1 MKFISAKDTTDF
13 LSQSAPRV
21 WVHRMLKW
29 MIFYGELD
37 AHVDR
42 VIVQPYAS
50 VFEFTSE
57 LYETA
62 KEFSGPAMDMAIRA
76 KYSPEIAEKLVG
88 KGHGD
93 RFNDEKYV
101 IDGWE
106 EIGPLD
112 TGFIMF
118 ATDVNWDSGT
128 ILVEWLDNE
137 LLGNDMLFP
146 RQDFLGSE
154 FEKPSYEIQFEG
166 LKFDADKV
174 ELLLPNAALERSKEI
189 SGQSSLK
196 RHSIGR
202 PTKWNWDGAMAFV
215 VSQAQTPDGLPSGDG
230 AQARIEE
237 MMADWFT
244 ESFGDCPAPSQI
256 RQRAA
261 LVIKAIETPKKPKM
275 T

>member
-1 MKFISAKDTTDF
+1 MKFISAKDTADF

-29 MIFYGELD
+29 MIFFGELD

-42 VIVQPYAS
+42 VTVQPYAS
-50 VFEFTSE
+50 VFEFTAE
-57 LYETA
+57 LYEIA
-62 KEFSGPAMDMAIRA
+62 KEFSGPAMDDAIRS
-76 KYSPEIAEKLVG
+76 KYPPEIAEKLVG
-88 KGHGD
+88 KAHGD
-93 RFNDEKYV
+93 RFDDEKYF
-101 IDGWE
+101 IEGWE

-118 ATDVNWDSGT
+118 ASDVNWDAGT
-128 ILVEWLDNE
+128 IQVEWIDNE
-137 LLGNDMLFP
+137 QLANDILFP
-146 RQDFLGSE
+146 RQDFIGSE
-154 FEKPSYEIQFEG
+154 FEKPSFELQFEG
-166 LKFDADKV
+166 LKFEANKI
-174 ELLLPNAALERSKEI
+174 ELLLPNAALEGVKELPGHSSRRS
-189 SGQSSLK
+189 
-196 RHSIGR
+196 HSIGR

-244 ESFGDCPAPSQI
+244 ESFGDCPAASQI